1 MKNERI
7 AEDGEFLVYIS
18 NLNASFVLKNSPKP
32 NPPTPIN
39 VSATLTF
46 NSSIQVFLSCFFV
59 IFMKKFF

>member
-39 VSATLTF
+39 VSATLTY
-46 NSSIQVFLSCFFV
+46 SSIQVFISCFFV